1 MIALAVAVGV
11 CALSAALDSEQF
23 YRSAL
28 FAFFIWLN
36 VSLGAL
42 TQLTMHHLT
51 GGRWG
56 FVVRRILEAALV
68 PLPAMAVL
76 FAILFAG
83 LPALR
88 HGTGYF
94 HPNWM
99 IARAVIYFAIWLWLA
114 WKLRSWS
121 LEQDR
126 RFGVGDFEPA
136 RKLRLISG
144 PGLVLYFIT
153 MGFAM
158 IDWVMELEPGW
169 RSTMFPVI
177 IIANQTLLALS
188 GATIAAVIMVSRGF
202 PKIEAL
208 ATTQAWHDLG
218 KLLFAYVIFWTYVS
232 FSQLLIIWSG
242 NLPHESVW
250 YMHRSRGG
258 WEWLSWGLGA
268 ICFVAPAAVLLFQ
281 APKKNPRSLA
291 KAAALIW
298 VAQIAYLF
306 WVIAPAFFPA
316 FHLHWMD
323 LVIPLAVGIVWA
335 VGFWHGFST
344 AEPVPLNDPRLEELE
359 VEPV

>member
-1 MIALAVAVGV
+1 MVWIAAGVLV
-11 CALSAALDSEQF
+11 CALAAALAGEQF

-42 TQLTMHHLT
+42 AQLMLHHLT

-56 FVVRRILEAALV
+56 FAIRRLLEAALV
-68 PLPAMAVL
+68 PLPLLALL

-88 HGTGYF
+88 HGSGYF
-94 HPNWM
+94 APDWM
-99 IARAVIYFAIWLWLA
+99 IARAVVYFAIWLGMA

-126 RFGVGDFEPA
+126 RFGIGDIAPA
-136 RKLRLISG
+136 RKLRRISG
-144 PGLVLYFIT
+144 PGLCVYFVT

-158 IDWVMELEPGW
+158 IDWIMELEPGW

-188 GATIAAVIMVSRGF
+188 GATIAAVVLTSRGARR
-202 PKIEAL
+202 IQEL

-218 KLLFAYVIFWTYVS
+218 KLLFAFVIFWTYVS

-258 WEWLSWGLGA
+258 WEWLAWGLGV

-291 KAAALIW
+291 KASALIW
-298 VAQIAYLF
+298 ASQVVYLF

-316 FHLHWMD
+316 FHLHLLD
-323 LVIPLAVGIVWA
+323 IVIPLAVGSIWA
-335 VGFWHGFST
+335 AGFWYGFST
-344 AEPVPLNDPRLEELE
+344 AEPVPLNDPRLAELG
-359 VEPV
+359 VEPA